1 MRSSVLT
8 ATAPAE
14 RLAAFRVALGVFV
27 LSYLVLRV
35 PVLLQ
40 LRDRRAG
47 GFAGVGVLAWLDEP
61 IDDRSVHR
69 IARRGDRR
77 RRRVHGRWWF
87 RVAGPVF
94 ALATLVLTTYRSS
107 WGQLLHFENL
117 MVLHLLIVGFRRI
130 RRRVVDR
137 RPSGRSD
144 RGPRLLVAATLA
156 CIVVVV
162 AYVIAGVAKLRYGG
176 IEWIVGDT
184 LRNHI
189 AYSAARLDLLGGT
202 PSPLARPVVD
212 QAWVLPPMA
221 AASVAIELA
230 TPIALLGGWWR
241 NGWVIAAWVMH
252 VGIAALML
260 VAFPYPCSSLRSFRS
275 SNSNAWCR
283 PWLARGCWVSVAAC
297 LRSNARRCRTTASPP
312 IPKVHCP
319 GAGRRSDS
327 SPTGTTGS

>member
-8 ATAPAE
+8 ATAPPE
-14 RLAAFRVALGVFV
+14 RLAAFRVALGVFA

-40 LRDRRAG
+40 LRDRTAG

-61 IDDRSVHR
+61 IDDGLFTALLVVA
-69 IARRGDRR
+69 IVAG
-77 RRRVHGRWWF
+77 VGFTVGAWF
-87 RVAGPVF
+87 RVAGPIF

-117 MVLHLLIVGFRRI
+117 MVLHLLIVGFAASADAWSIDARRAE
-130 RRRVVDR
+130 
-137 RPSGRSD
+137 
-144 RGPRLLVAATLA
+144 RLEDHDYSSPLRLA

-176 IEWIVGDT
+176 IDWIVGDT

-230 TPIALLGGWWR
+230 APIALLGGRWR

-260 VAFPYPCSSLRSFRS
+260 VAFPYPLFLVAFLPFFELERVVP
-275 SNSNAWCR
+275 A
-283 PWLARGCWVSVAAC
+283 LARTRLLG
-297 LRSNARRCRTTASPP
+297 
-312 IPKVHCP
+312 
-319 GAGRRSDS
+319 
-327 SPTGTTGS
+327 

>member
-8 ATAPAE
+8 ATAPPE
-14 RLAAFRVALGVFV
+14 RLAAFRVALGVFA

-40 LRDRRAG
+40 LRDRTAG

-61 IDDRSVHR
+61 IDDGLFTALVVVA
-69 IARRGDRR
+69 IVAG
-77 RRRVHGRWWF
+77 VGFTVGAWF
-87 RVAGPVF
+87 RVAGPIF

-117 MVLHLLIVGFRRI
+117 MVLHLLIVGFAASADAWSIDARRT
-130 RRRVVDR
+130 V
-137 RPSGRSD
+137 RSTD
-144 RGPRLLVAATLA
+144 HDYSSPLRLS

-176 IEWIVGDT
+176 LEWIVGDT

-230 TPIALLGGWWR
+230 APIALLGGWWR

-260 VAFPYPCSSLRSFRS
+260 VAFPYPLFLVAFLPFFELERVVP
-275 SNSNAWCR
+275 A
-283 PWLARGCWVSVAAC
+283 LARTRLLG
-297 LRSNARRCRTTASPP
+297 
-312 IPKVHCP
+312 
-319 GAGRRSDS
+319 
-327 SPTGTTGS
+327 

>member
-1 MRSSVLT
+1 
-8 ATAPAE
+8 
-14 RLAAFRVALGVFV
+14 
-27 LSYLVLRV
+27 LRV

-40 LRDRRAG
+40 LRDRAAG
-47 GFAGVGVLAWLDEP
+47 GFAGVGALWWLDDP
-61 IDDRSVHR
+61 IDDGLFTALIVVA
-69 IARRGDRR
+69 IVAG
-77 RRRVHGRWWF
+77 VGFTVGAWF
-87 RVAGPVF
+87 RFAGPAF

-117 MVLHLLIVGFRRI
+117 MVLHLLIVGFAASADAWSIDARRA
-130 RRRVVDR
+130 DR
-137 RPSGRSD
+137 STDHHDYSSPLR
-144 RGPRLLVAATLA
+144 LA

-176 IEWIVGDT
+176 IEWIAGDT

-230 TPIALLGGWWR
+230 APIALLGGWWR
-241 NGWVIAAWVMH
+241 NAWVIAAWVMH

-260 VAFPYPCSSLRSFRS
+260 VAFPYPLFLVAFLPFFELERVVP
-275 SNSNAWCR
+275 A
-283 PWLARGCWVSVAAC
+283 LARTRLVG
-297 LRSNARRCRTTASPP
+297 
-312 IPKVHCP
+312 
-319 GAGRRSDS
+319 
-327 SPTGTTGS
+327 